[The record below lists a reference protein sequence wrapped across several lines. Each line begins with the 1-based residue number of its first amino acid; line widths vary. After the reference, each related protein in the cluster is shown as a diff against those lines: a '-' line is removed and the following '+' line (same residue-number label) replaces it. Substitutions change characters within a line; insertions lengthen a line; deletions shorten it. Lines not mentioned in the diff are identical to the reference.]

1 MRFWR
6 SIFFYIT
13 LAISTVILGI
23 AAIVVV
29 MLTRRSD
36 WAHLIGRAWA
46 RVNLWAAGTTVSVNG
61 LDNIRFDGSCIYAA
75 NHQSGFDILAL
86 LGKLPVQFRWLA
98 KAELFRFPILGQAM
112 KASGYIPI
120 DRDNRHKAFES
131 INLAAR
137 RVREGNSIFIFPEGT
152 RSLDGILQ
160 DFKKGGFIL
169 AIQSQHPM
177 VPISITGSHRIL
189 PKRGEWRISPG
200 TIRITIGQPIPTAG
214 ITIRNRDVL
223 IQQVREAI
231 RQNLPESEGGL
242 IFDAPDPSMKT
253 CPCEGKM

>member
-6 SIFFYIT
+6 SIVFYTT
-13 LAISTVILGI
+13 LAISTVILGS

-36 WAHLIGRAWA
+36 WAHLVGRAWA
-46 RVNLWAAGTTVSVNG
+46 KVNLWAAGTTVSVHG
-61 LDNIRFDGSCIYAA
+61 LDKIQLNGSCIYAA
-75 NHQSGFDILAL
+75 NHQSAFDILAL

-169 AIQSQHPM
+169 AIQSQQPM
-177 VPISITGSHRIL
+177 VPISITGSHGIP

-200 TIRITIGQPIPTAG
+200 NIRITIGQPIPTAG
-214 ITIRNRDVL
+214 ITTRNRDVL

-242 IFDAPDPSMKT
+242 MPNAPVPPLAT
-253 CPCEGKM
+253 YPREGNN